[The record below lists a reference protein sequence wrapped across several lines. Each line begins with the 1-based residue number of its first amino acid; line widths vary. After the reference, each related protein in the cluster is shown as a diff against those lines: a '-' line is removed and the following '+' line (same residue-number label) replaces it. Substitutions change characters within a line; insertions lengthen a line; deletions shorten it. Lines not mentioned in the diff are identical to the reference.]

1 MANKPSGNSGFSEDN
16 GDGSSTTASGTE
28 LLESCH
34 VLEHGYSDRAQPS
47 EGDGK
52 YYMWDITK

>member
-52 YYMWDITK
+52 YYM